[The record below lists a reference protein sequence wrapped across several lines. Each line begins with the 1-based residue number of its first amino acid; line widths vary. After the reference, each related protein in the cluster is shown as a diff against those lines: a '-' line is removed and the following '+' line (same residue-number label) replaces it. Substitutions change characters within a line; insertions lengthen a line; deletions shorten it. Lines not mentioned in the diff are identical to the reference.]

1 MGTET
6 VGNPAPSLFQRL
18 ISRQRSPWITAGI
31 GLLLI
36 LSPVGA
42 AALDGVLDQ
51 FFREELWRLSWL
63 PAVVILYILI
73 VSPIMAR
80 MEAGVIE
87 AFRPLVQMDD
97 EDFEQLVD
105 GATRIEPVGEVL
117 AFVLGAVFGL
127 WVGRLWFSGTDL
139 FWMAL
144 YVPLSASLMFGLMA
158 WTIYVLMASTRLTA
172 ALHRP
177 PLCIDIFD
185 TSPFEPIGR
194 QSLISALVFV
204 GGIVLGMIFG
214 VGQGS
219 IFAWQTWLMVLVLA
233 LVPVLVFFLN
243 MRPTHRV
250 LAAEKGRELEVVER
264 NIRQACRT
272 LMDRVSADESTG
284 SLGAEINA
292 LVAYEKRLQAARTWP
307 YDTAMARTLVFSV
320 VIPGAASLARA
331 VFELAFW

>member
-6 VGNPAPSLFQRL
+6 VGKPAPSLFQRL
-18 ISRQRSPWITAGI
+18 ISRQRSPWLTAGI
-31 GLLLI
+31 GLLLV
-36 LSPVGA
+36 LAPVGA

-51 FFREELWRLSWL
+51 FFRENLWRLSWL
-63 PAVVILYILI
+63 PPAVTLYILI

-80 MEAGVIE
+80 MEAGVVE
-87 AFRPLVQMDD
+87 AFRPLVQLAD
-97 EDFEQLVD
+97 EDFEQLIA
-105 GATRIEPVGEVL
+105 GASRIEPIGEVL
-117 AFVLGAVFGL
+117 AFVLGAAFGL

-139 FWMAL
+139 GWMAL
-144 YVPLSASLMFGLMA
+144 YVPLSACLMFGLLA

-177 PLCIDIFD
+177 PLSIDIFD
-185 TSPFEPIGR
+185 TKPFEPIGR

-204 GGIVLGMIFG
+204 GGIVLGMVFG

-219 IFAWQTWLMVLVLA
+219 IFAWQTWLMIFALA

-250 LAAEKGRELEVVER
+250 LAAEKGRELEIVDR

-272 LMDRVSADESTG
+272 LVERVDAGQSTG
-284 SLGAEINA
+284 TLGAEINA
-292 LVAYEKRLQAARTWP
+292 LMAYEERLQGARTWP

-320 VIPGAASLARA
+320 IIPGAASLARA
-331 VFELAFW
+331 VFELTFW

>member
-1 MGTET
+1 MGTAPMRK
-6 VGNPAPSLFQRL
+6 PAPSLFGGL

-31 GLLLI
+31 ALLLV
-36 LSPVGA
+36 LAPVGA
-42 AALDGVLDQ
+42 AALDGMLDQ
-51 FFREELWRLSWL
+51 FFRHDLWRLSWL
-63 PAVVILYILI
+63 PPAVILYILI

-97 EDFEQLVD
+97 EDFKQLVSR
-105 GATRIEPVGEVL
+105 ATRIEPIGEVL
-117 AFVLGAVFGL
+117 TFVLGAAFGL

-139 FWMAL
+139 DWMAL
-144 YVPLSASLMFGLMA
+144 YVPLSACLMFGLLA

-177 PLCIDIFD
+177 PLRIDIFD
-185 TSPFEPIGR
+185 TTPFEPIGR

-219 IFAWQTWLMVLVLA
+219 ILAWQTWLMIFVLA
-233 LVPVLVFFLN
+233 LVPVFVFFLN

-250 LAAEKGRELEVVER
+250 LAAEKGRELEIVGR

-272 LMDRVSADESTG
+272 LVERVDADEITG
-284 SLGAEINA
+284 TLGAEINA
-292 LVAYEKRLQAARTWP
+292 LVTYEERLQAARTWP

>member
-6 VGNPAPSLFQRL
+6 VGKPAPSLFQRL
-18 ISRQRSPWITAGI
+18 ISRPRSPWLTVGI
-31 GLLLI
+31 GLLLV
-36 LSPVGA
+36 LAPVGA

-51 FFREELWRLSWL
+51 FFSQDLWRLSWL
-63 PAVVILYILI
+63 PPVVILYILV

-80 MEAGVIE
+80 MEAGVVE

-105 GATRIEPVGEVL
+105 GATRIEPIGEVL
-117 AFVLGAVFGL
+117 AFVLGAAFGL

-139 FWMAL
+139 GWMAL
-144 YVPLSASLMFGLMA
+144 YVPLSACLMFGLLA

-177 PLCIDIFD
+177 PLCVDIFEPK
-185 TSPFEPIGR
+185 PFEPIGR

>member
-1 MGTET
+1 MSTKT

-18 ISRQRSPWITAGI
+18 ISRQRSHWITAGT
-31 GLLLI
+31 GLLLV
-36 LSPVGA
+36 LAPVGA

-51 FFREELWRLSWL
+51 FFRDDLWRLSWL
-63 PAVVILYILI
+63 PPVVILYILI

-80 MEAGVIE
+80 MESGVVE

-97 EDFEQLVD
+97 KDFEQLVD
-105 GATRIEPVGEVL
+105 GATRTEPIGEVL
-117 AFVLGAVFGL
+117 ALVLGAAFGL
-127 WVGRLWFSGTDL
+127 WVGGQWFSGTTL
-139 FWMAL
+139 GWMAL

-204 GGIVLGMIFG
+204 GGIVLGIIFG

-219 IFAWQTWLMVLVLA
+219 ILAWQTWLVIFVLA

-243 MRPTHRV
+243 MRPTHRA
-250 LAAEKGRELEVVER
+250 LAAEKGRELEAVGR
-264 NIRQACRT
+264 SMRKACRT
-272 LMDRVSADESTG
+272 LMERVDADESTG

-292 LVAYEKRLQAARTWP
+292 LMAYEERLRVTRTWP
-307 YDTAMARTLVFSV
+307 YDTAMARTLFFSV

-331 VFELAFW
+331 IFELTFW